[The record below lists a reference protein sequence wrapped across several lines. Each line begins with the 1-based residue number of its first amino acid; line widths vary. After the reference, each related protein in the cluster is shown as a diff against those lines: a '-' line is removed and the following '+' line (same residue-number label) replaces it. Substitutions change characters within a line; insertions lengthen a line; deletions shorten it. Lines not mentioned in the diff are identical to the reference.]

1 MERLKKYLVILVV
14 GIVVLAAIITA
25 LRMTSNSRPS
35 NNNSVGSSKGFS
47 APNVVRSSA
56 PMNTMMSA
64 TSVEDSM
71 ESMAVDEMTPMTDV
85 ENFPVEKKEIKNGSL
100 TMHVNN
106 VDRAVE
112 QMSVVA
118 TEHNGEVYSSNFYQ
132 DTQNI
137 KSGTVEVR
145 VPADQFGSTFDALK
159 KVATVVVGE
168 STSGQDVTL
177 AYHDLQARLKNKQAE
192 EQSFLKI
199 LEQSGKLSDVIDVTR
214 EVSRVRGE
222 IEQLQTQI
230 TYMESQTDY
239 ATITIS
245 VTEDENVTFSD
256 QWRPL
261 QVAKE
266 TINGLLSD
274 VQGFV
279 NFVIV
284 LIIRVIPIMILYG
297 FIVWIFYI
305 VIKKIVQALR
315 GKKNDVGE
323 NNQ

>member
-14 GIVVLAAIITA
+14 AIVVLAAIITA

-35 NNNSVGSSKGFS
+35 NNTVGVTKGFG
-47 APNVVRSSA
+47 APGVTRSSA
-56 PMNTMMSA
+56 PMDTVMSA
-64 TSVEDSM
+64 TSGRDSM
-71 ESMAVDEMTPMTDV
+71 EGIAVGEMAPMADV
-85 ENFPVEKKEIKNGSL
+85 ESVPIEKKEIKNGSL
-100 TMHVNN
+100 TMRVND

-112 QMSVVA
+112 QMTAVA
-118 TEHNGEVYSSNFYQ
+118 TEHKGEVYSSNFYQ
-132 DTQNI
+132 DTQDI

-145 VPADQFGSTFDALK
+145 VPVDQFGSTFEALK

-177 AYHDLQARLKNKQAE
+177 AYRDLQARLKNKQAE

-222 IEQLQTQI
+222 IEQLQAQI

-274 VQGFV
+274 MQGFV

-284 LIIRVIPIMILYG
+284 LVIRVIPIMILYG
-297 FIVWIFYI
+297 FIAWVFY
-305 VIKKIVQALR
+305 VVVKKIIHALR
-315 GKKNDVGE
+315 GKKNDVSV